1 MRRRSRALACA
12 TLPLAV
18 TLAASPVSA
27 LEENAGGGDAEGAV
41 TFASPAQSVP
51 PLGQPCAATSWTFSG
66 VSTVAVVFDV
76 NGSEYI
82 GSLSI
87 SVAGGSPCA
96 TVDHEIGT
104 VTALSASGFNPLFN
118 ARLTCSYLPGTG
130 SYVRAASHVVLDVT
144 ATCQVNAWNPAQVQF
159 VATGEFTPTQ
169 GDGITTAVTAAA
181 FDGTFSTIPG

>member
-1 MRRRSRALACA
+1 MRRRTRALACA
-12 TLPLAV
+12 ALPLA
-18 TLAASPVSA
+18 LAFNVVPAQG

-66 VSTVAVVFDV
+66 SSTLAAVFDV

-87 SVAGGSPCA
+87 RVAGGSSCA

-104 VTALSASGFNPLFN
+104 VTALTASGANLLLN
-118 ARLTCSYLPGTG
+118 SRLACGYLAGTG
-130 SYVRAASHVVLDVT
+130 TYVRVASHVVLDVT
-144 ATCQVNAWNPAQVQF
+144 ATCQVNNWSPAHVQF
-159 VATGEFTPTQ
+159 VASGEFTPTQ
-169 GDGITTAVTAAA
+169 GDGVLTAVSAAQ
-181 FDGTFSTIPG
+181 FDGAFSTIPG